1 MSIEILPARLAN
13 QIAAGEVVERPAS
26 VIKEL
31 VENSV
36 DAGATKIQID
46 VEKGGSKRLRIIDNG
61 AGIVKDELTLALSRH
76 ATSKIKNL
84 DDLEAISSLGFR
96 GEALA
101 SISSVSRLTLTSKPK
116 EQASAWQACAQGRDM
131 DVTIQPAAH
140 PDGTTIDV
148 KDLFFNTPARR
159 KFLRTDKTEFTHIEE
174 VVRRIAL
181 ACLNVTFILTHNGK
195 VIRQYRGAQNKSQY
209 AKRVA
214 QVCGQKFVENALEVD
229 CVHDNLHLWG
239 WLAKPSYF
247 RNQNDLCYSY
257 VNGRMMRD
265 KLINHAIRQ
274 AYADLL
280 PADTYSAFVLFLEL
294 DHREVDVNVH
304 PAKHEVRFHQ
314 GRYIHDFIFSVCN
327 QALQNEQRL
336 EFEQNESINSAL
348 LQSNQPDTNHS
359 SMMNSDHLQQNQSG
373 SQETGGYEKNSF
385 QKDSFQKDSYVKPLV
400 ATNQH
405 INDKSVGA
413 YQTEL
418 IIDEDKRGSSKPSF
432 APNRNTNGQSSAKS
446 ASSSLNLFGN
456 GQMSARAAEVY
467 QQLMTPITESAV
479 IEGNQNT
486 GAVAGRVTEQ
496 IPSPTNIRQAQ
507 NELTAELQCH
517 IIQFVE
523 SGYGVMFVKDK
534 LRLVSFYKL
543 ANALHFLSLQQRV
556 QTQWISQPLL
566 LPVKITLSSEQYQLV
581 QQYQKALDNLGFVFV
596 IEQQSTIQIR
606 QFPALLRGKDVNEC
620 FATML
625 NEIQKRDQVQPLQ
638 EMDWL
643 SVIAHVMTQREFT
656 LATAQ
661 KLLNEAQK
669 CFSSAFEQQLLLNS
683 VLVDLTSEIS
693 QHNQVN
699 C

>member
-31 VENSV
+31 VENSL

-46 VEKGGSKRLRIIDNG
+46 VEKGGAKRLRIIDNG
-61 AGIVKDELTLALSRH
+61 AGIVKEELTLALSRH
-76 ATSKIKNL
+76 ATSKIKNIN
-84 DDLEAISSLGFR
+84 DLEAISSLGFR

-116 EQASAWQACAQGRDM
+116 EQTSAWQACAQGRDM
-131 DVTIQPAAH
+131 EVTIQPAAH

-159 KFLRTDKTEFTHIEE
+159 KFLRTDKTEFTNIEE

-195 VIRQYRGAQNKSQY
+195 VIRQYRGAQNVSQH

-214 QVCGQKFVENALEVD
+214 QVCGQKFVENAIEVD

-239 WLAKPSYF
+239 WLAKPSYY
-247 RNQNDLCYSY
+247 RKQNDLCYSY

-336 EFEQNESINSAL
+336 EFEQNEPVNSPT
-348 LQSNQPDTNHS
+348 LQSTQPDTNHS
-359 SMMNSDHLQQNQSG
+359 SAMNTSYSQQNQAGGHDTG
-373 SQETGGYEKNSF
+373 SYDKNG
-385 QKDSFQKDSYVKPLV
+385 YVKPLV
-400 ATNQH
+400 STNQH
-405 INDKSVGA
+405 INDKSGNT
-413 YQTEL
+413 YQAEL
-418 IIDEDKRGSSKPSF
+418 IVDDVKGVSSGASF
-432 APNRNTNGQSSAKS
+432 TPNQSTQRQSSAKHS
-446 ASSSLNLFGN
+446 SSSLNLFGN
-456 GQMSARAAEVY
+456 NQMSVRAAEVY
-467 QQLMTPITESAV
+467 QELMTPITDPVGGE
-479 IEGNQNT
+479 QK
-486 GAVAGRVTEQ
+486 TEQ
-496 IPSPTNIRQAQ
+496 FTEQFSEQRPERITEKIPQQTSISQAQ
-507 NELTAELQCH
+507 TELTADLECP

-523 SGYGVMFVKDK
+523 QGYGVMLVRDK
-534 LRLVSFYKL
+534 LRLVSFFKL
-543 ANALHFLSLQQRV
+543 AHALQFLSLQQRA
-556 QTQWISQPLL
+556 QSEWISQPLL
-566 LPVKITLSSEQYQLV
+566 LPVKIILSPEQYNLV
-581 QQYQKALDNLGFVFV
+581 QQYNMPLGNLGFVF
-596 IEQQSTIQIR
+596 ITEQQSTIQIR
-606 QFPALLRGKDVNEC
+606 QFPALLRGKDVNDC
-620 FATML
+620 FAIIL
-625 NEIQKRDQVQPLQ
+625 NEIQKRDQNQPLQ
-638 EMDWL
+638 ETDWL
-643 SVIAHVMTQREFT
+643 NIIAQVMTDSEFT
-656 LATAQ
+656 QDSAQ
-661 KLLNEAQK
+661 NLLIEAQK
-669 CFSSAFEQQLLLNS
+669 CFSSAFEHQLLLNS
-683 VLVDLTSEIS
+683 VVVDLTSEIS
-693 QHNQVN
+693 QHNQN
-699 C
+699 